1 MKKALTRSYF
11 RKLKK
16 GECVRLFYRGSNI
29 GTFMWTHSHVIEDG
43 ISGRFRGRHA
53 PGFRVAGQITYEDDK
68 PMPIDE
74 YLYECIDGDFPKG
87 AICMNSGAMPL
98 FDNEDIADKW
108 QAKLAAASEDLIP
121 TIDKKHQ
128 EAFDKTFEEAAQK
141 FSNVY
146 SMEAAEWIGEQ
157 MGKQGF

>member
-43 ISGRFRGRHA
+43 KPNVGLAS
-53 PGFRVAGQITYEDDK
+53 GFRVAGQITYEDDK
-68 PMPIDE
+68 PMPIDD

-87 AICMNSGAMPL
+87 AICMGSGAMPL

-108 QAKLAAASEDLIP
+108 QAKLAADSEDNMTP
-121 TIDKKHQ
+121 EDKKHL
-128 EAFDKTFEEAAQK
+128 EAWKKASEEAAQK
-141 FSNVY
+141 FNNVD
-146 SMEAAEWIGEQ
+146 SMEAAKWIGEQ
-157 MGKQGF
+157 MGNQGF

>member
-53 PGFRVAGQITYEDDK
+53 PGFRVVGQITYEDNK
-68 PMPIDE
+68 PMPMDD

-98 FDNEDIADKW
+98 FDNEDIANKW